1 MNEEFIAALSLITRI
16 LLSITFLYYFYYYFM
31 LPLTKLMADIL
42 NILQL
47 ISLKLDGINKQLEN
61 RNLVKT
67 IEEITKID
75 N

>member
-1 MNEEFIAALSLITRI
+1 MNDEFIAALSLITRI
-16 LLSITFLYYFYYYFM
+16 LLSLTFLYYFYYYFM

-42 NILQL
+42 NVLQL

-67 IEEITKID
+67 IEEITKLD
-75 N
+75 

>member
-42 NILQL
+42 NVLQL

>member
-42 NILQL
+42 NVLQL

-67 IEEITKID
+67 IEEITKLD
-75 N
+75 

>member
-16 LLSITFLYYFYYYFM
+16 LLSITFLYNFYYYFM

-42 NILQL
+42 NVLQL